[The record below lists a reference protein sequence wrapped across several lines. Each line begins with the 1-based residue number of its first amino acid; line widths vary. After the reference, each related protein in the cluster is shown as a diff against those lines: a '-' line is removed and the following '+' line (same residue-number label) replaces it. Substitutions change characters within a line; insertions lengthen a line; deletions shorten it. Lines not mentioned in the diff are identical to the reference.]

1 MFQSSLHLLNSNLQL
16 EKHRENQV
24 VIDWVGKIA
33 LNHKKIYSA
42 LVYAY
47 IDSQFMVFELGV
59 SNNQI
64 IL

>member
-24 VIDWVGKIA
+24 VIHWVGKIA

>member
-1 MFQSSLHLLNSNLQL
+1 MFQSSFHLLNSNLQL

-24 VIDWVGKIA
+24 VIHWVGKIA
-33 LNHKKIYSA
+33 LSQKIYSA